1 MSIERW
7 KTLGRKRLQ
16 ETRIFAIDSVER
28 QPPWEG
34 EPAHFYV
41 IDLQSWVNIFAYT
54 EDDEIVLIRQYR
66 QATDDITLE
75 VPGGIIDEGETALE
89 AARREL
95 REETGYVADEW
106 HEVGVVDVNPAIQ
119 TNRCYSF
126 VCFDAR
132 REHEPDQDEHEDIEV
147 VLHPAD
153 ALGTLINNGD
163 ITHSLVV
170 AGAFSVHQF
179 LRKRDS

>member
-1 MSIERW
+1 MTVKPW

-16 ETRIFAIDSVER
+16 ETRIFAVDSVER
-28 QPPWEG
+28 QPPWG
-34 EPAHFYV
+34 GDPAHFFV
-41 IDLQSWVNIFAYT
+41 IDLQSWVNVFAYT
-54 EDDEIVLIRQYR
+54 ADDQIVLIRQFR
-66 QATDDITLE
+66 QGTEDITLE
-75 VPGGIIDEGETALE
+75 VPGGIIDEGESALA

-95 REETGYVADEW
+95 REETGYVSDEW
-106 HEVGVVDVNPAIQ
+106 HQVGVVDVNPAIQ

-132 REHEPDQDEHEDIEV
+132 LEAEQDQDEHEDIEV
-147 VLHPAD
+147 VNYPAGD
-153 ALGTLINNGD
+153 LSRLITDGE

-179 LRKRDS
+179 LHHRNS